1 MRGALRIVVLV
12 VVSVATLWWL
22 ARREPAP
29 DEATPVAVV
38 AAGDAPAETPPPVDD
53 ATAET
58 LATDPLGNL
67 QEAPRGP
74 WAEVDM
80 RALQATIPKNLYWTM
95 SSPTKDEAILEW
107 RAEERD
113 RWNVE
118 YGKVLSGT
126 GTEEEVAAYYAY
138 RQRLSNDYVEFAGY
152 ILAHYGDKLPPQD
165 VQLLKLA
172 MDMHLVRLEEMPRQL
187 AEAQDRRRAHD
198 EARRA
203 WLAEQQAFQGDTEP
217 ED

>member
-1 MRGALRIVVLV
+1 MRRALRIVVLV
-12 VVSVATLWWL
+12 LVSVAVVWWV
-22 ARREPAP
+22 ARRQPAP
-29 DEATPVAVV
+29 DDATPIAETEP
-38 AAGDAPAETPPPVDD
+38 ADAPGETPPRADD
-53 ATAET
+53 VNADT
-58 LATDPLGNL
+58 LANDPLANL
-67 QEAPRGP
+67 REAPRGP
-74 WAEVDM
+74 WAAVDM
-80 RALQATIPKNLYWTM
+80 KALQATIPANLYWTM
-95 SSPTKDEAILEW
+95 SSPTKDEAMLEW

-126 GTEEEVAAYYAY
+126 GTEEEVTAYYAY

-152 ILAHYGDKLPPQD
+152 VLAHYGDTLPAQD

-187 AEAQDRRRAHD
+187 AEAQDRRRAHE

-203 WLAEQQAFQGDTEP
+203 WLAEQQAFQGDAVP
-217 ED
+217 ND

>member
-12 VVSVATLWWL
+12 LVSAVTLWWF
-22 ARREPAP
+22 ARRDPAP
-29 DEATPVAVV
+29 DDAPPVAV
-38 AAGDAPAETPPPVDD
+38 AEPDDAPADGPPPVDD
-53 ATAET
+53 AAADT

-80 RALQATIPKNLYWTM
+80 KALQATIPANLYWTM
-95 SSPTKDEAILEW
+95 SSPTKDEALLEW
-107 RAEERD
+107 RAQERD

-152 ILAHYGDKLPPQD
+152 VLAHYGDKLPPQD

-172 MDMHLVRLEEMPRQL
+172 MDMHLVRLEELPRQL
-187 AEAQDRRRAHD
+187 AEAQDRRRAHE

-203 WLAEQQAFQGDTEP
+203 WLAEQQAFQGDAAP
-217 ED
+217 KN